1 MKNILVVEDDRSLRH
16 IIKEALSKSD
26 FNIDLAVDGVKAFEK
41 IIENDFDLV
50 ITDLMMPGMNGVELM
65 EKVLKVKP
73 ETGFLIM
80 TAYGTVETAVDA
92 LKNGAFDFITKPFS
106 IPQMKSNIER
116 YFEFQGL
123 QHENKILKKQLS
135 DDVKYR
141 KIIGQSTEMEE
152 IFHLINVVSSSDAPV
167 FIQGESGT
175 GKELIAESIHE
186 NSSRDKKP
194 FLKINCSAIPE
205 TLVESTYF
213 GHEKGAFTNAVKQHK
228 GLFEEANGGTLL
240 LDEISETPLTM
251 QAKLLRVLQEGTI
264 TRVGSTKEIKVDVR
278 VIATSN
284 KNVLEVIRDGDFRED
299 LFYRLN
305 VFPIKVPPLRKRA
318 GDTPILVEHFL
329 SKFQNKYGFEK
340 KSIHSDVIQSVSG
353 HHWPGNVRQ
362 LENLVER
369 AILFSGEE
377 KVLTMNHFK
386 LESEHEII
394 EDKNHLDLTPMT
406 IAEVEKQL
414 IFSTLKRT
422 SDNRTQAADILGIS
436 VRTLR
441 NKLHQYEKSGDS
453 PFLVGEGN

>member
-16 IIKEALSKSD
+16 IIKEALSNSD

-106 IPQMKSNIER
+106 IPQMNSNIER

-264 TRVGSTKEIKVDVR
+264 TRVGSAKELKVDVR

-284 KNVLEVIRDGDFRED
+284 KNVLEIIRDGNFRED

-305 VFPIKVPPLRKRA
+305 VFPIKVPPLRNRA
-318 GDTPILVEHFL
+318 GDLPILVEHFL
-329 SKFQNKYGFEK
+329 SKFQKKYGFEK
-340 KSIHSDVIQSVSG
+340 KSVQSDVIQIFSN

-377 KVLTMNHFK
+377 KSLEINHFN
-386 LESEHEII
+386 LESEHDILD
-394 EDKNHLDLTPMT
+394 DKTHLDLTPMT

-441 NKLHQYEKSGDS
+441 NKLHQYEESGDS